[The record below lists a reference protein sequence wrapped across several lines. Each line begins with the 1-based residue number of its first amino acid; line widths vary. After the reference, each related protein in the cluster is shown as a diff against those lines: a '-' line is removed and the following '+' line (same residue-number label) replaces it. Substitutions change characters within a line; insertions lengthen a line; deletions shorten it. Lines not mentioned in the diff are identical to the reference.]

1 MKLENMSFTNNDEV
15 TTFLMQYIPFRV
27 HFLDSNDKHTISEIL
42 GECWNQY
49 CPESQYEI
57 EKTFAQLVD
66 AGEIPVFS
74 SGQNPERQPLYA
86 LRLLTLH

>member
-1 MKLENMSFTNNDEV
+1 MELNNISFANSDEV
-15 TTFLMQYIPFRV
+15 ITFLMQYVPLRV
-27 HFLDSNDKHTISEIL
+27 HYLDSNDKHTVSAIL
-42 GECWNQY
+42 GECWDQC

-57 EKTFAQLVD
+57 EQAFAQLVD

-86 LRLLTLH
+86 LRLLALH